1 MAEDKNYK
9 EGDEDMSK
17 HLQEKKAKKYNR
29 TERKELLKKIA
40 KKRSN
45 VLEKLSKT

>member
-1 MAEDKNYK
+1 MAKDKEYK
-9 EGDEDMSK
+9 ERDEDMSK
-17 HLQEKKAKKYNR
+17 QQQEIKVKKYSP
-29 TERKELLKKIA
+29 TERKELLKNIA